1 MENTHKFQ
9 VNLGGMI
16 DILSNHLYDSKDVY
30 IRELLQNATDAIR
43 ARKKIEVDFHGEIHV
58 ELSKNSESATIIFS
72 DNGIGLTEE
81 EVHRFLATIAN
92 SSKGAKTFQPE
103 ENDYIG
109 RFGIGLL
116 SCFIVSSEIVMIT
129 TSAKN
134 GKTTEWLGNADGTY
148 QVKELESA
156 GREPG
161 TIVYLRALPE
171 ILEEESCFEKRV
183 LIETLEKYGAAI
195 EIPIYME
202 NDVALNH
209 WTKEFANKEQLFLK
223 PKEEILLFGKQILNQ
238 EFRDYFFLENET
250 GDTFGIAYIIPY
262 TVQLSAQKAHTVF
275 LNRMFVTSQMDV
287 ILPKW
292 AFFTKAILF
301 TTELQPVASRES
313 FYKNECLDR
322 TAISLGEALKEGLK
336 GLSGHALERIISTH
350 YLAFKAIS
358 TEDDEL
364 LRFIYPYLPFR
375 TLNGEET
382 LETLMNQSKTIYYTH
397 SVDDFRQIR
406 DLARNRGLTLINGGY
421 TYDAA
426 LLSRLARL
434 PELGIQLEALEPE
447 QLTDDLML
455 PPAPFLQKSQALLA
469 KINEQMQEYKVE
481 IEIRQF
487 QPEDLPMLFINP
499 MLTQTHKE
507 LERAAEES
515 NPLFSDLL
523 NHIKQDEVVPLTKLF
538 LNYSNP
544 LVQKLF
550 TEDKSLDSLVAIFKM
565 LYIQALLLGHY
576 PLKRKEMRLMNTN
589 YLKILDM
596 L

>member
-1 MENTHKFQ
+1 
-9 VNLGGMI
+9 
-16 DILSNHLYDSKDVY
+16 
-30 IRELLQNATDAIR
+30 
-43 ARKKIEVDFHGEIHV
+43 
-58 ELSKNSESATIIFS
+58 
-72 DNGIGLTEE
+72 
-81 EVHRFLATIAN
+81 
-92 SSKGAKTFQPE
+92 
-103 ENDYIG
+103 
-109 RFGIGLL
+109 
-116 SCFIVSSEIVMIT
+116 
-129 TSAKN
+129 
-134 GKTTEWLGNADGTY
+134 
-148 QVKELESA
+148 
-156 GREPG
+156 
-161 TIVYLRALPE
+161 
-171 ILEEESCFEKRV
+171 
-183 LIETLEKYGAAI
+183 
-195 EIPIYME
+195 
-202 NDVALNH
+202 
-209 WTKEFANKEQLFLK
+209 
-223 PKEEILLFGKQILNQ
+223 
-238 EFRDYFFLENET
+238 
-250 GDTFGIAYIIPY
+250 
-262 TVQLSAQKAHTVF
+262 
-275 LNRMFVTSQMDV
+275 MFVTSQMDV

-469 KINEQMQEYKVE
+469 KINEQMQEYEVE

>member
-16 DILSNHLYDSKDVY
+16 DILSNHLYDAKDVY

-43 ARKKIEVDFHGEIHV
+43 AREKIEIDFDGEIHV

-209 WTKEFANKEQLFLK
+209 WTKEFANKEQLLLK

-313 FYKNECLDR
+313 FYKNECLER

-336 GLSGHALERIISTH
+336 GLSGQALERIISTH

-382 LETLMNQSKTIYYTH
+382 LETLMNQSKAIYYTH

-426 LLSRLARL
+426 LLSRLAQL
-434 PELGIQLEALEPE
+434 SELDIQLEALEPE

-455 PPAPFLQKSQALLA
+455 PPAPFLQKTQALLA
-469 KINEQMQEYKVE
+469 KINEQMQEYEVE

-487 QPEDLPMLFINP
+487 RPEDLPMLFINP